1 MFILS
6 HGRPDRVF
14 TVRTLERAGY
24 TGDWYIVI
32 DNEDKTADEYYR
44 RFGEDRVIMFDKPA
58 IAKTFDTA
66 DNFDDRKTIV
76 FARNACFEIADRLG
90 YTHFMELDDDYT
102 SISFRF
108 NRKGEFK
115 NRPLRNLDYVMHR
128 MIEFYEKSGATCLAF
143 AQGGDFVGGKQS
155 DMGREIRIKRKAM
168 NTLLCSTRRPFRF
181 LGRINEDVNTYVRL
195 GAVGKLFMTVN
206 CIAINQLQT
215 QSNAGGM
222 TDIYLENGTYIK
234 SFYTVIFAPGA
245 VKIARMGNKFKRI
258 HHKILWRYAVP
269 HIVDEE
275 YRKPRGGAGG
285 GQDWKTDENL
295 EVAY

>member
-6 HGRPDRVF
+6 HGRPDRVH

-44 RFGEDRVIMFDKPA
+44 RFGKDRVIMFDKPA

-66 DNFDDRKTIV
+66 DNFDDRKAVV
-76 FARNACFEIADRLG
+76 FARNACFEIAERLG

-102 SISFRF
+102 RFSFRL
-108 NRKGEFK
+108 NKDGVLKDIEI
-115 NRPLRNLDYVMHR
+115 RNLDYIMER
-128 MIEFYEKSGATCLAF
+128 MIEYYEKSGATCLAF
-143 AQGGDFVGGKQS
+143 AQNGDFIGGTLG
-155 DMGREIRIKRKAM
+155 MGKDIHIKRKAM
-168 NTLLCSTRRPFRF
+168 NTLLCSTRRPFKF

-195 GAVGKLFMTVN
+195 GSVGKLFMT
-206 CIAINQLQT
+206 INLISIKQIQT
-215 QSNAGGM
+215 QTNKGGM

-234 SFYTVIFAPGA
+234 SFYTVMYAPSS
-245 VKIARMGNKFKRI
+245 VKIARMGNKYRRI

-285 GQDWKTDENL
+285 GQGWKTDENL
-295 EVAY
+295 EVAH